1 MEWYNTGLYLY
12 KRNLIHGG
20 SRMSKTYRPWNPNQQ
35 YLLPPSVQDWLPENN
50 LVYFLL
56 DTVNELD
63 ISAITEKY
71 EQTKRGFPPF
81 HPRMMVALL
90 LYSYCRGIFSSRK
103 IMQACEERLTFRVI
117 AGDDIPNWRTI
128 SDFRKLHI
136 KELQQLFVQVLQLC
150 QEAGLVKLGHIA
162 LDGTKIKANASRHKA
177 MSYGRM
183 LKEEASLKEEIK
195 QLLKKS
201 EAIDQQEDDK
211 YGPDRRGDELPEE
224 LARRESRLKRIQEAK
239 KVLEAKAKTA
249 AQEAQKQREQED
261 SKSGDKPQ
269 RGRKRK
275 AVSEVPAYNKQYN
288 FTDPESGIMKAN
300 NKGWDQC
307 GNAQA
312 AVDSKDQIIVACD
325 VTDESNDKKQFE
337 PMLEQAQENVGQD
350 KKIKSALADSSYYS
364 ESNVKFAEDKKIDAY
379 IATKRIK
386 HNDPVTK
393 APGGRPP
400 KDLTVQEKMARKLR
414 TKKGRETYSK
424 RKSIVEPVFGQI
436 KGARGFVQFSLRGLE
451 KMRGEWAIVCLTHN
465 LLKLFRAQFAIAA

>member
-1 MEWYNTGLYLY
+1 
-12 KRNLIHGG
+12 
-20 SRMSKTYRPWNPNQQ
+20 MSKTYRPWNPNQQ

-136 KELQQLFVQVLQLC
+136 KEMQQLFVQVLQLC

-195 QLLKKS
+195 QLLEKS

-239 KVLEAKAKTA
+239 KVLETKAKTA

-261 SKSGDKPQ
+261 SKSGNKPQ

-312 AVDSKDQIIVACD
+312 AVDSKDQIIVAFD

-350 KKIKSALADSSYYS
+350 KKIKSALADSGYYS

-386 HNDPVTK
+386 HNDPVRK

>member
-1 MEWYNTGLYLY
+1 
-12 KRNLIHGG
+12 
-20 SRMSKTYRPWNPNQQ
+20 MSKTYRQWNPNQQ

-50 LVYFLL
+50 LVYFIL

-63 ISAITEKY
+63 ITVITQKY
-71 EQTKRGFPPF
+71 EQEKRGFPPF

-103 IMQACEERLTFRVI
+103 IMQACQERISFKVI
-117 AGDDIPNWRTI
+117 AGDDIPNFRTI
-128 SDFRKLHI
+128 SDFRKLHL

-183 LKEEASLKEEIK
+183 LTEEKRLKEEIK
-195 QLLKKS
+195 QLLEKA
-201 EAIDQQEDDK
+201 EAIDEKEDDK
-211 YGPDRRGDELPEE
+211 YGPNRCGDELPEE
-224 LARRESRLKRIQEAK
+224 LARRESRLKRIQKAK
-239 KVLEAKAKTA
+239 KALETKARTA
-249 AQEAQKQREQED
+249 AQQARKEREQED
-261 SKSGDKPQ
+261 FKNDDKPK

-275 AVSEVPAYNKQYN
+275 AVSEIPADNKQYN

-312 AVDSKDQIIVACD
+312 AVDSKKQVIVACD
-325 VTDESNDKKQFE
+325 VTNESNDKQQFE
-337 PMLEQAQENVGQD
+337 PMLEQTQENVGGD
-350 KKIKSALADSSYYS
+350 KKIKLASADSGYYS
-364 ESNVKFAEDKKIDAY
+364 ESNVKFAEDKKIDVY

-386 HNDPVTK
+386 HSDPAIKTHR
-393 APGGRPP
+393 GRPP
-400 KDLTVQEKMARKLR
+400 KDLSAKEKMARKLR

-424 RKSIVEPVFGQI
+424 RKIIVEPVFGQI
-436 KGARGFVQFSLRGLE
+436 KKARGFFQFSLRGIE
-451 KMRGEWAIVCLTHN
+451 KMRGEWAIICLTHN
-465 LLKLFRAQFAIAA
+465 LLKLFRAQYVVAA

>member
-1 MEWYNTGLYLY
+1 
-12 KRNLIHGG
+12 
-20 SRMSKTYRPWNPNQQ
+20 MSKTYRPWNPNQQ

-195 QLLKKS
+195 QLLEKS

-239 KVLEAKAKTA
+239 KVLEAKAKAA

-261 SKSGDKPQ
+261 SKSGNKPQ
-269 RGRKRK
+269 CGRKRK

-312 AVDSKDQIIVACD
+312 AVDSKKQIIVACD
-325 VTDESNDKKQFE
+325 VTSQSNDKQQFE
-337 PMLEQAQENVGQD
+337 PMLEQAEQNVGKD
-350 KKIKSALADSSYYS
+350 KKIKAASADSGYYS
-364 ESNVKFAEDKKIDAY
+364 ESNVKFAEDKNIDAY
-379 IATKRIK
+379 IATKKNK
-386 HNDPVTK
+386 HSDSIPKT
-393 APGGRPP
+393 PRGRPP

-465 LLKLFRAQFAIAA
+465 LLKLFRVQSALAA

>member
-1 MEWYNTGLYLY
+1 M
-12 KRNLIHGG
+12 
-20 SRMSKTYRPWNPNQQ
+20 
-35 YLLPPSVQDWLPENN
+35 
-50 LVYFLL
+50 VYFLL

-63 ISAITEKY
+63 ISTITEKY

-103 IMQACEERLTFRVI
+103 IMQACQERISFKVI
-117 AGDDIPNWRTI
+117 AGDDIPNFRTI

-195 QLLKKS
+195 QLLEKS

-211 YGPDRRGDELPEE
+211 YGPDHRGDELPEE

-239 KVLEAKAKTA
+239 KTLEAKARVA

-261 SKSGDKPQ
+261 SKTDDKAK
-269 RGRKRK
+269 RGRRCK
-275 AVSEVPAYNKQYN
+275 AVSEIPADNKQYN
-288 FTDPESGIMKAN
+288 FTDPESSIMKAN

-312 AVDSKDQIIVACD
+312 AVDSANQIIVACD
-325 VTDESNDKKQFE
+325 VTGQSNDKQQFE
-337 PMLEQAQENVGQD
+337 PMLEQAQDNVGQD
-350 KKIKSALADSSYYS
+350 KKIKAASADSGYYS
-364 ESNVKFAEDKKIDAY
+364 ETNVKFAEDKEIDAY
-379 IATKRIK
+379 IATKRTK
-386 HNDPVTK
+386 HNDPVPK
-393 APGGRPP
+393 VPRGRPP

-465 LLKLFRAQFAIAA
+465 LLKLFRVQSALAA

>member
-1 MEWYNTGLYLY
+1 
-12 KRNLIHGG
+12 
-20 SRMSKTYRPWNPNQQ
+20 MSKTYRPWNPNQQ
-35 YLLPPSVQDWLPENN
+35 YLLPPSVQDWLPENDM
-50 LVYFLL
+50 VYFLL

-63 ISAITEKY
+63 ISAITQKY
-71 EQTKRGFPPF
+71 EQENRGFPPF

-103 IMQACEERLTFRVI
+103 IMQACEERFTFRVI

-195 QLLKKS
+195 QLLEKS

-239 KVLEAKAKTA
+239 KVLEAKAKAA

-261 SKSGDKPQ
+261 SKTDDKPK
-269 RGRKRK
+269 RGRRRE
-275 AVSEVPAYNKQYN
+275 AVSEIPANNKQYN
-288 FTDPESGIMKAN
+288 FTDPESSIMKAN

-312 AVDSKDQIIVACD
+312 AVDSANQIIVACD
-325 VTDESNDKKQFE
+325 VTGQSNDKQQFE
-337 PMLEQAQENVGQD
+337 PMLEQAQDNVGQD
-350 KKIKSALADSSYYS
+350 KKIKAASADSGYYS
-364 ESNVKFAEDKKIDAY
+364 ETNVKFAEDKEIDAY
-379 IATKRIK
+379 IATKRTK
-386 HNDPVTK
+386 HNDPVPK

-465 LLKLFRAQFAIAA
+465 LLKLFRVQSALAA

>member
-1 MEWYNTGLYLY
+1 
-12 KRNLIHGG
+12 
-20 SRMSKTYRPWNPNQQ
+20 MSKTYRPWNPNQQ
-35 YLLPPSVQDWLPENN
+35 YLLPPSVQDWLPENDM
-50 LVYFLL
+50 VYFLL

-63 ISAITEKY
+63 ISAITQKY
-71 EQTKRGFPPF
+71 EQENRGFPPF

-103 IMQACEERLTFRVI
+103 IMQACQERISFKVI
-117 AGDDIPNWRTI
+117 VGDDIPNFRTI

-195 QLLKKS
+195 QLLEKS
-201 EAIDQQEDDK
+201 EAIDRQEDDK
-211 YGPDRRGDELPEE
+211 YGPERRGDELPEE

-239 KVLEAKAKTA
+239 KVLEAKAKAA

-261 SKSGDKPQ
+261 SKSGNKPQ

-288 FTDPESGIMKAN
+288 FTDPESSIMKAN

-337 PMLEQAQENVGQD
+337 PMLEQAQDNVGQD
-350 KKIKSALADSSYYS
+350 KKIKAASADSGYYS
-364 ESNVKFAEDKKIDAY
+364 ESNVKFAEDKEIDAY
-379 IATKRIK
+379 IATKRTK
-386 HNDPVTK
+386 HNDPVPK
-393 APGGRPP
+393 IPRGRPP